1 MTLQNVVTA
10 NGPKTNDT
18 KSGFTKTKE
27 TSKVVLPN
35 IGVMKKPDFVK
46 FLHDKKYI
54 QFKQITEDIDKDDL
68 IYRSNDQRE
77 LREDLYAVT
86 FIAFVY
92 LDDPREI

>member
-1 MTLQNVVTA
+1 LKQDIINKDWNERVPSSDGILNNMTLQNVVTA

-54 QFKQITEDIDKDDL
+54 QFK
-68 IYRSNDQRE
+68 
-77 LREDLYAVT
+77 
-86 FIAFVY
+86 
-92 LDDPREI
+92 